1 VLFYGRY
8 GMAMV
13 KILVLLTFTKGTM
26 VDTFTMLCMGN
37 SHTAGF
43 PDHDPWMGGDPTSS
57 YQFWLNKGLV
67 QKWPDTEFTL
77 INEGMCG
84 ATSRGIV
91 TRLFRALQKVSCN
104 LVILAGGTN
113 DLGMVGEKS
122 IIANLEQG
130 YELCREKKIPL
141 IITTIPP
148 ISLHQY
154 TTSVTLL
161 NDAIRS
167 YAERHTEVSIAD
179 WYRVLQDDSG
189 FLAES
194 CDAGDGV
201 HLSREGYKRI
211 GSLMVPLVCAVVPNT
226 PL

>member
-1 VLFYGRY
+1 
-8 GMAMV
+8 MTIV
-13 KILVLLTFTKGTM
+13 KIIVFCTFKQGTM
-26 VDTFTMLCMGN
+26 VNTFTILCIGN

-67 QKWPDTEFTL
+67 KEWPETEFKL
-77 INEGMCG
+77 INEGVCG
-84 ATSRGIV
+84 DTSRGIV
-91 TRLFRALQKVSCN
+91 TRLFRSLQSVACN

-113 DLGMVGEKS
+113 DLGMVGEKA
-122 IIANLEQG
+122 IIANLEKG
-130 YELCREKKIPL
+130 YDLCREKKIPL

-154 TTSVTLL
+154 GTPVTVL
-161 NDAIRS
+161 NHAIRS
-167 YAERHTEVSIAD
+167 YSERHPDVYSAD
-179 WYRVLQDDSG
+179 WYRVLQDDAG

-201 HLSREGYKRI
+201 HLSREGYERI
-211 GSLMVPLVCAVVPNT
+211 GSLMVPIVGEVVSNT
-226 PL
+226 S

>member
-1 VLFYGRY
+1 
-8 GMAMV
+8 MA
-13 KILVLLTFTKGTM
+13 
-26 VDTFTMLCMGN
+26 DTFTILCVGN

-57 YQFWLNKGLV
+57 YQFWLKQGLV
-67 QKWPDTEFTL
+67 KKWPETEFTL
-77 INEGMCG
+77 INEGVCG
-84 ATSRGIV
+84 DTSRGII
-91 TRLFRALQKVSCN
+91 TRLFRALQRVSCN

-113 DLGMVGEKS
+113 DLGMVGEKA
-122 IIANLEQG
+122 IIANLEKG
-130 YELCREKKIPL
+130 YDLCREKKIPL

-154 TTSVTLL
+154 STPVTLL

-167 YAERHTEVSIAD
+167 YAEQYTEVYIAD
-179 WYRVLQDDSG
+179 WHRVLQDEAG

-201 HLSREGYKRI
+201 HLSREGYERI
-211 GSLMVPLVCAVVPNT
+211 GSLMVPIVGKVVANT

>member
-1 VLFYGRY
+1 
-8 GMAMV
+8 MA
-13 KILVLLTFTKGTM
+13 
-26 VDTFTMLCMGN
+26 DTFTILCVGN

-57 YQFWLNKGLV
+57 YQFWLKQGLV
-67 QKWPDTEFTL
+67 KKWPETEFTL
-77 INEGMCG
+77 INEGVCG
-84 ATSRGIV
+84 DTSRGII
-91 TRLFRALQKVSCN
+91 TRLFRALQRVSCN

-113 DLGMVGEKS
+113 DLGMVGEKA
-122 IIANLEQG
+122 IIANLEKG
-130 YELCREKKIPL
+130 YDLCREKKIPL

-154 TTSVTLL
+154 STPVTLL

-167 YAERHTEVSIAD
+167 YAEQYTEVYIAD
-179 WYRVLQDDSG
+179 WHRALQDEAG

-201 HLSREGYKRI
+201 HLSREGYERI
-211 GSLMVPLVCAVVPNT
+211 GSLMVPIVGKVVANT

>member
-1 VLFYGRY
+1 
-8 GMAMV
+8 MADSFT
-13 KILVLLTFTKGTM
+13 ILCV
-26 VDTFTMLCMGN
+26 GN

-57 YQFWLNKGLV
+57 YQFWLKQGLV
-67 QKWPDTEFTL
+67 KKWPETEFTL
-77 INEGMCG
+77 INEGVCG
-84 ATSRGIV
+84 DTSRGII
-91 TRLFRALQKVSCN
+91 TRLFRALQRVSCN

-113 DLGMVGEKS
+113 DLGMVGEKA
-122 IIANLEQG
+122 IIANLEKG
-130 YELCREKKIPL
+130 YDLCREKKIPL

-154 TTSVTLL
+154 STPVTLL
-161 NDAIRS
+161 NDTIRS
-167 YAERHTEVSIAD
+167 YAEQYTEVYIAD
-179 WYRVLQDDSG
+179 WHRVLQDEAG

-201 HLSREGYKRI
+201 HLSREGYERI
-211 GSLMVPLVCAVVPNT
+211 GSLMVPIVGKVVANT

>member
-1 VLFYGRY
+1 
-8 GMAMV
+8 MA
-13 KILVLLTFTKGTM
+13 
-26 VDTFTMLCMGN
+26 DTFTILCVGN

-57 YQFWLNKGLV
+57 YQFWLKQGLV
-67 QKWPDTEFTL
+67 KKWPETEFTL
-77 INEGMCG
+77 INEGVCG
-84 ATSRGIV
+84 DTSRGII
-91 TRLFRALQKVSCN
+91 TRLFRALQRVSCN

-113 DLGMVGEKS
+113 DLGMVGEKA
-122 IIANLEQG
+122 IIANLEKG
-130 YELCREKKIPL
+130 YDLCREKKIPL

-154 TTSVTLL
+154 STPVTLL

-167 YAERHTEVSIAD
+167 YAEQYTEVYIAD
-179 WYRVLQDDSG
+179 WHRVLQDEAG

-201 HLSREGYKRI
+201 HLSREGYERI
-211 GSLMVPLVCAVVPNT
+211 GSLMVPIVGKVVVNT

>member
-1 VLFYGRY
+1 
-8 GMAMV
+8 MA
-13 KILVLLTFTKGTM
+13 
-26 VDTFTMLCMGN
+26 DTFTILCVGN

-57 YQFWLNKGLV
+57 YQFWLKQGLV
-67 QKWPDTEFTL
+67 KKWPETEFTL
-77 INEGMCG
+77 INEGVCG
-84 ATSRGIV
+84 DTSRGII
-91 TRLFRALQKVSCN
+91 TRLFRALQRVSCN

-113 DLGMVGEKS
+113 DLGMVGEKA
-122 IIANLEQG
+122 IIANLEKG
-130 YELCREKKIPL
+130 YDLCREKKIPL

-154 TTSVTLL
+154 STPVTLL
-161 NDAIRS
+161 NHAIRS
-167 YAERHTEVSIAD
+167 YAEQYTEVYIAD
-179 WYRVLQDDSG
+179 WHRVLQDEAG

-201 HLSREGYKRI
+201 HLSREGYERI
-211 GSLMVPLVCAVVPNT
+211 GSLMVPIVGKVVANT

>member
-1 VLFYGRY
+1 MDAFT
-8 GMAMV
+8 
-13 KILVLLTFTKGTM
+13 ILCV
-26 VDTFTMLCMGN
+26 GN

-57 YQFWLNKGLV
+57 YQFWLKQGLV
-67 QKWPDTEFTL
+67 KKWPETEFTL
-77 INEGMCG
+77 INEGVCG
-84 ATSRGIV
+84 DTSRGII
-91 TRLFRALQKVSCN
+91 TRLFRALQRVSCN

-113 DLGMVGEKS
+113 DLGMVGEKA
-122 IIANLEQG
+122 IIANLEKG
-130 YELCREKKIPL
+130 YDFCREKKIPL

-154 TTSVTLL
+154 STPVTLL

-167 YAERHTEVSIAD
+167 YAEQYTEVYIAD
-179 WYRVLQDDSG
+179 WHRVLQDEAG

-201 HLSREGYKRI
+201 HLSREGYERI
-211 GSLMVPLVCAVVPNT
+211 GSLMVPIVGEVVANT
-226 PL
+226 LL

>member
-1 VLFYGRY
+1 
-8 GMAMV
+8 MADSFT
-13 KILVLLTFTKGTM
+13 ILCV
-26 VDTFTMLCMGN
+26 GN

-57 YQFWLNKGLV
+57 YQFWLKQGLV
-67 QKWPDTEFTL
+67 KKWPETEFTL
-77 INEGMCG
+77 INEGVCG
-84 ATSRGIV
+84 DTSRGII
-91 TRLFRALQKVSCN
+91 TRLFRALQRVSCN

-113 DLGMVGEKS
+113 DLGMVGEKA
-122 IIANLEQG
+122 IIANLEKG
-130 YELCREKKIPL
+130 YDLCREKKIPL

-154 TTSVTLL
+154 STPVTLL
-161 NDAIRS
+161 NHAIRS
-167 YAERHTEVSIAD
+167 YAEQYTEVYIAD
-179 WYRVLQDDSG
+179 WHRVLQDEAG

-201 HLSREGYKRI
+201 HLSREGYERI
-211 GSLMVPLVCAVVPNT
+211 GSLMVPIVGKVVANT